1 MYLTEDDFSEL
12 GGSPDSLASYD
23 IYEFD
28 ARSKIDYYTFGRLKN
43 EKYDDLPEAVKFCML
58 KLIESATLQNTLLSS
73 IPTMADNENVG
84 IASQSNDGVSIHYN
98 TLSASETYRNS
109 RTDDQNI
116 IRRYLSGVINSLGQE
131 LLYRGVYPNER

>member
-12 GGSPDSLASYD
+12 GGSPESLASYN

-43 EKYDDLPEAVKFCML
+43 EDYEDIPEAVKYCML
-58 KLIESATLQNTLLSS
+58 QLIQLATKQDTLSS
-73 IPTMADNENVG
+73 IPTLADSENAG
-84 IASQSNDGVSIHYN
+84 ISSQSNDGVSISYN
-98 TLSASETYRNS
+98 TLSASEVYQASKTEVE
-109 RTDDQNI
+109 TL
-116 IRRYLSGVINSLGQE
+116 IRRYLSGVTNKQGQE